1 MFMRRTSSIV
11 ATTISIFAG
20 ATSVVYSMTEKQE
33 NTLDDVPQ
41 NCTLRQVIMVHR
53 HGDRSPISRRAG
65 TKIVVEGENDEP
77 DDSEFWKSRLP
88 DSNVVK
94 NLYARFGFKDTDK
107 LVDEDNGSV
116 RGKLTRKGFEELHAL
131 GLSLRKR
138 YHDRLH
144 FLDSSLCDQ
153 NKHLVYLRC
162 TPMSRCVRSELCI
175 LSGLFF
181 PSENCTIPIV
191 IGDPNPSSAW
201 YVCFSLKHSNN
212 KNNNNDSQVPRNNVA
227 IESHVR
233 VSNGF
238 DASIQEKL
246 EKR

>member
-1 MFMRRTSSIV
+1 MMYR
-11 ATTISIFAG
+11 
-20 ATSVVYSMTEKQE
+20 
-33 NTLDDVPQ
+33 
-41 NCTLRQVIMVHR
+41 
-53 HGDRSPISRRAG
+53 
-65 TKIVVEGENDEP
+65 KIVHFDKLSWYIDMVIVVQSVEGLERRSSSEKRDDEP

-88 DSNVVK
+88 ESNAVK
-94 NLYARFGFKDTDK
+94 NLYARFGFTDTDK
-107 LVDEDNGSV
+107 LIDENNGSV

-175 LSGLFF
+175 LSGLFVS
-181 PSENCTIPIV
+181 SEKCEIPIV

-201 YVCFSLKHSNN
+201 YVCCSLKH
-212 KNNNNDSQVPRNNVA
+212 KQQQQQQQQRSQVPRNNVA
-227 IESHVR
+227 IQSHVR

-238 DASIQEKL
+238 DASIEENL
-246 EKR
+246 EKK